1 MAERASA
8 QDVTWLTPDQQIH
21 WRSYL
26 LGVARL
32 NDALNRQLER
42 EAGLS
47 LSEYEILVR
56 LSEADGRTLR
66 MSDLATSLMHSRSRL
81 THTVGRL
88 ESQGLV
94 ERRSCSD
101 DRRGVNCTMTDAGF
115 DLLARSAP
123 GHVRAV
129 REHLVDRLTDDEL
142 RALGRAMAKVA
153 PADAVPA
160 PASGRDLVDVG

>member
-1 MAERASA
+1 MTE
-8 QDVTWLTPDQQIH
+8 DVWLTAEQQAH

-56 LSEADGRTLR
+56 LSEAPDRTLR

-101 DRRGVNCTMTDAGF
+101 DRRGVNCTMTDTGY

-129 REHLVDRLTDDEL
+129 RAQLVDRLTDDEL

-153 PADAVPA
+153 PADRVPDGA
-160 PASGRDLVDVG
+160 HPAGRGLVDVG